1 MNAVPLG
8 GDLGIEAAADL
19 KILMAPYLD
28 EPQPLLLD
36 AGQVHRVHTASMQVL
51 CTFVRERRIAGYET
65 RFVGASEG
73 FIDAARLLG
82 LDAHLGLD
90 SEDQSQQQKLEAA
103 A

>member
-19 KILMAPYLD
+19 KILMAPHLD
-28 EPQPLLLD
+28 EPQLLLLD
-36 AGQVHRVHTASMQVL
+36 AGQVHRVHTACMQVL
-51 CTFVRERRIAGYET
+51 CTFVRERRSAGYET

-73 FIDAARLLG
+73 FVDAARLLG

-90 SEDQSQQQKLEAA
+90 PEDQPQQENLEEAA
-103 A
+103 

>member
-19 KILMAPYLD
+19 KILMAPHLA
-28 EPQPLLLD
+28 EPRPLLLD
-36 AGQVHRVHTASMQVL
+36 AGQVQRVHTAGMQVL
-51 CTFVRERRIAGYET
+51 CTFVRERRSAGYET

-73 FIDAARLLG
+73 FVDAARLLG

-90 SEDQSQQQKLEAA
+90 LDQPQHENTEATA
-103 A
+103 

>member
-19 KILMAPYLD
+19 KILMAPHLD

-36 AGQVHRVHTASMQVL
+36 AGHVHRVHTASMQVL
-51 CTFVRERRIAGYET
+51 CTFVRARRSAGYET

-73 FIDAARLLG
+73 FVDAARLLG
-82 LDAHLGLD
+82 LGAHLGLH
-90 SEDQSQQQKLEAA
+90 SEDQPQQENSEVAA
-103 A
+103 